1 MSSAPYPVAPL
12 APVEFVGMIGTRHV
26 SEIHPPVGPEI
37 DPDFVRRFV
46 TAHEEAGFDKVLV
59 GHSSSTADGLQ
70 VAAFGAAHSERLGFL
85 VAHRPGFM
93 APTLAA
99 RAYATLDQFSH
110 GRAAMHVISGGSD
123 VDQRRDGDHRG
134 KEDRYRRSDEYLDVV
149 RRTWT
154 ATEPF
159 DHHGEFYDVSDV
171 DAAARPFQDPR
182 IPIYFGGSSAAAYRV
197 GGRHADVFALW
208 GEPLAETAEQIAAVH
223 AAARD
228 AGRTELPGISVSFRP
243 ILGATE
249 EQAWER
255 AHDVL
260 DRIHTAKG
268 GAGSFTGRMTRRRGG
283 EPPANVGSQ
292 RLLAAAERG
301 ELHDRALWTPT
312 AAATGAA
319 GNSTALV
326 GTPETVAAALLDYVD
341 IGVSTLLIRGYDPLD
356 DAVAY
361 GRDLLPLVHAELA
374 RRAPVGVPA

>member
-1 MSSAPYPVAPL
+1 M
-12 APVEFVGMIGTRHV
+12 VEFVGMIGTRHV
-26 SEIHPPVGPEI
+26 SEIHPPVGPEV
-37 DPDFVRRFV
+37 DPDFVRGFV
-46 TAHEEAGFDKVLV
+46 AAHEEAGFDRVLV
-59 GHSSSTADGLQ
+59 GHSASTADGLQ

-99 RAYATLDQFSH
+99 RAYATLDRFSG
-110 GRAAMHVISGGSD
+110 GRVAMHVISGGSD
-123 VDQRRDGDHRG
+123 VDQRRDGDHLG
-134 KEDRYRRSDEYLDVV
+134 KEDRYRRTDEYLDVV

-154 ATEPF
+154 TEGPF
-159 DHHGEFYDVSDV
+159 DHHGEFYAAEDV
-171 DAAARPFQDPR
+171 DAAVRPLGR
-182 IPIYFGGSSAAAYRV
+182 IPVYFGGSSAAAYRV
-197 GGRHADVFALW
+197 GGKHADVFALW

-223 AAARD
+223 DAARA
-228 AGRTELPGISVSFRP
+228 AGRAELPGISVSFRP

-255 AHDVL
+255 AHDIL
-260 DRIHTAKG
+260 ARIHSAQG

-341 IGVSTLLIRGYDPLD
+341 LGVTTLLIRGYDPLD
-356 DAVAY
+356 DAVDY
-361 GRDLLPLVHAELA
+361 GRHLLPLVRSELA
-374 RRAPVGVPA
+374 RRTERVSA